1 MTTIERNLTPPTYPI
16 SRAKIALKS
25 GLGSIVVHEVRDVE
39 FRVEPFAQYPSSLV
53 VSFVPKGARKRRMVR
68 VTSLPF
74 CVVFHGDVP
83 EQATWTPTV
92 QHGEVAITR
101 SRFMSCDPAWTN
113 EWRANFVAAVA
124 AGKAQV
130 EFDACDWNA
139 HEVRS

>member
-1 MTTIERNLTPPTYPI
+1 MTAIAHNLTPPAHRIP
-16 SRAKIALKS
+16 RAKLALRS

-39 FRVEPFAQYPSSLV
+39 FRVEPHAQYPSSLV
-53 VSFVPKGARKRRMVR
+53 VSFVPKSARKRRMVR

-92 QHGEVAITR
+92 AHGEVAITR
-101 SRFMSCDPAWTN
+101 TRYTSCDPAWAN

-124 AGKAQV
+124 AGRARV

-139 HEVRS
+139 HEVRP